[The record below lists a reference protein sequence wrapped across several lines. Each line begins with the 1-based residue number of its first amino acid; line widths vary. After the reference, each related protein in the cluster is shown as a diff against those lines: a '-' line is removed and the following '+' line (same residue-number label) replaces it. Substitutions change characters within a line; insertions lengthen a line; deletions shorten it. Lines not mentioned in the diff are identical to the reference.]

1 MSEGLTARIVAFH
14 GDELVAV
21 QQPDGNIFVHFAR
34 LCENLGLGRAPQ
46 VRRVQHHAVLSK
58 GLVMLAL
65 QTDGGIQQVQC
76 LRVDLLP
83 LWMSGLHASRVKAE
97 IRAKLIHYQEEAAV
111 VLWQAFRPQILAE
124 EATIVPAD
132 DTEAILEL
140 RRIAEMARAIADMA
154 EQQIELQRQQH
165 LLHRRLDTAAR
176 VIHGMQGQMADIDGR
191 VDAVEVR
198 LGVLEERVQ
207 PASFITEQQ
216 AAEISNRVKG
226 LAQLLSTRDNSK
238 NHYQSIF
245 AEIYRRFGVSSYK
258 TIGQNQYKAVLTFL
272 DDWHA
277 SIS

>member
-1 MSEGLTARIVAFH
+1 MDHPLRHQHVWRRTMSEGLPARIVAFH

-97 IRAKLIHYQEEAAV
+97 IRAKLPHTGKESGGVGGRASS
-111 VLWQAFRPQILAE
+111 PKPPAE
-124 EATIVPAD
+124 EPTFPPAD

-140 RRIAEMARAIADMA
+140 RRIAEMA
-154 EQQIELQRQQH
+154 
-165 LLHRRLDTAAR
+165 
-176 VIHGMQGQMADIDGR
+176 
-191 VDAVEVR
+191 
-198 LGVLEERVQ
+198 
-207 PASFITEQQ
+207 
-216 AAEISNRVKG
+216 
-226 LAQLLSTRDNSK
+226 
-238 NHYQSIF
+238 
-245 AEIYRRFGVSSYK
+245 
-258 TIGQNQYKAVLTFL
+258 
-272 DDWHA
+272 
-277 SIS
+277 